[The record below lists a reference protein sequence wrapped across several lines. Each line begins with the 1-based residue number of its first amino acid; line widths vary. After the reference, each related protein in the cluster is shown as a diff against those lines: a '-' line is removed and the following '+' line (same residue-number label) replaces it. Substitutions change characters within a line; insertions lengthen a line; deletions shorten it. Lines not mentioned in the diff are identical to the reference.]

1 MLSSGF
7 EFGWLDSNSFIKA
20 FHFILCNKIKLRL
33 ERFEIADT
41 TFFEVIV
48 ILLGAEEC
56 KLLFY
61 FFTCQCLRCSSNSR
75 DDHSQPD
82 REGQDGSD
90 NSHTARMRKL
100 FHLDGPQQHQANYS
114 TLRRLDFLFWTQS
127 ATEPEIAI
135 LTDDA
140 LQQAAP
146 AYK

>member
-1 MLSSGF
+1 MSLV
-7 EFGWLDSNSFIKA
+7 DTNSFIKA
-20 FHFILCNKIKLRL
+20 FHFISCNKIKLRL
-33 ERFEIADT
+33 ERFEIDDT
-41 TFFEVIV
+41 TLFEVIV

-75 DDHSQPD
+75 DGHSQPD
-82 REGQDGSD
+82 REGQEGSD
-90 NSHTARMRKL
+90 ISHTARMRKL

-140 LQQAAP
+140 PHQAAP